1 MFYKK
6 RYQIWR
12 KSISFQTWSIK
23 QSFEHLRVILGT
35 ADDDNAKTGNVTIE
49 TDNVN
54 NDTGD
59 GMTPEM
65 LKVKV
70 S

>member
-1 MFYKK
+1 
-6 RYQIWR
+6 
-12 KSISFQTWSIK
+12 
-23 QSFEHLRVILGT
+23 LRVILGT
-35 ADDDNAKTGNVTIE
+35 ADDDNAKTGNVTTE

-54 NDTGD
+54 NDIGD
-59 GMTPEM
+59 DMTAEI

>member
-1 MFYKK
+1 
-6 RYQIWR
+6 
-12 KSISFQTWSIK
+12 
-23 QSFEHLRVILGT
+23 LRVILGT
-35 ADDDNAKTGNVTIE
+35 ADDDNAKTGDATTE

-59 GMTPEM
+59 GMTPEI